1 MTEYLLRSKLETSNY
16 KDRMKQILF
25 ILTIWTML
33 PFHGSARNPYH
44 ESDTIPKGFEC
55 FQMDNRQSI
64 FIEYTVPVNGYSV
77 KVMHT
82 NYDVRQHRQDETIFY
97 FENEET
103 NSKFFIRSK
112 NFYCYYSCPVK
123 DRETTKSGEVIIC
136 ENEPPCAF
144 IDVDFDEKEELV
156 IYCYEHCSEVYNLEN
171 AYPELITDKPFTEL
185 DQNSKFDPISKTFT
199 NVFYAGG
206 GDKTVFTYQK
216 QDYYYWYTDKVGA
229 YNFYK
234 FELVNIDVKEYNVI
248 PITRHKVYQRI
259 GNKLELI
266 KKELIIENLES
277 LKLLEEDL
285 ETCQDLLLSKQYEDF
300 FNNEE

>member
-55 FQMDNRQSI
+55 FQTDCQRV
-64 FIEYTVPVNGYSV
+64 FINYTVSVKGYSV
-77 KVMHT
+77 KAMWII
-82 NYDVRQHRQDETIFY
+82 YDEEKAPQKEETVIH

-103 NSKFFIRSK
+103 GST
-112 NFYCYYSCPVK
+112 FYVRTGNKIDYNL
-123 DRETTKSGEVIIC
+123 DETERVITLDK
-136 ENEPPCAF
+136 EPPCTFLDA
-144 IDVDFDEKEELV
+144 DFDGKKEQL
-156 IYCYEHCSEVYNLEN
+156 IFYGNGSSEDYNLEG
-171 AYPELITDKPFTEL
+171 AYPELITEKPFTEL
-185 DQNSKFDPISKTFT
+185 NQNSKFDPVSKTFT
-199 NVFYAGG
+199 NVSYSNGG
-206 GDKTVFTYQK
+206 LGKTVFTYQR
-216 QDYYYWYTDKVGA
+216 QDYDYWFTEKVGA
-229 YNFYK
+229 YNCYK
-234 FELVNIDVKEYNVI
+234 FELVNIDVKEHNVI

-266 KKELIIENLES
+266 KKELIIEDLES

-285 ETCQDLLLSKQYEDF
+285 ETCQDLLLSKEYEEL

>member
-1 MTEYLLRSKLETSNY
+1 
-16 KDRMKQILF
+16 MKQILF
-25 ILTIWTML
+25 ILIIWTML
-33 PFHGSARNPYH
+33 PFHGYARNPYH
-44 ESDTIPKGFEC
+44 ESNTVPKGFEC
-55 FQMDNRQSI
+55 FQMDDRQNI

-82 NYDVRQHRQDETIFY
+82 NYNARKHLQDETILY
-97 FENEET
+97 FENEEI
-103 NSKFFIRSK
+103 NSKFFVRTN
-112 NFYCYYSCPVK
+112 NFYYY
-123 DRETTKSGEVIIC
+123 DRCFTDEETTESEEVIIC

-185 DQNSKFDPISKTFT
+185 DENSKFDPISKTFT

-216 QDYYYWYTDKVGA
+216 QDYYYWYTDRVGA
-229 YNFYK
+229 YNTYK
-234 FELVNIDVKEYNVI
+234 FELVNVDVKEYNVI

-259 GNKLELI
+259 GNKLELV
-266 KKELIIENLES
+266 KKELIIENWES

-285 ETCQDLLLSKQYEDF
+285 ETCQDQLLSKEYEDF
-300 FNNEE
+300 FNDEE